1 MSLNLKQPTQFTV
14 NSLFLITKFGNI
26 DIRGVYQELNL
37 FDSMFMPCMKGNI
50 LILDSVGMAEK
61 LFLDGSEYIKI
72 EISKSDELSSS
83 PLTFKKTFRVYKL
96 SKRTSYNLNSE
107 LFILDFISDEMIYSL
122 QKKIKQSFVG
132 EHSRI
137 ATTVMNQIL
146 QIEKPQRVDATKGI
160 HTVIVPNLSPF
171 DTMNW
176 LTKRAVSKENLPDFF
191 FFENKYGYYFASLS
205 SLIGEKPITDI
216 LFEPKNIASSKERDF
231 YGARDV
237 EAVRQFNLLENISN
251 GVYSGTLIT
260 IDPLTRKKEY
270 VKLNFG
276 DIYGQP
282 QSHLNKNPN
291 FVGGRNKIGLDASQM
306 FDSKVSLYPT
316 FTSRDSSDWIQT
328 NDIQTGKIIDDTH
341 TYVFQR
347 AAIITNLLQTILH
360 VNLPGDFGFTSGLTV
375 NMKMPVR
382 GIQDPDSDQLD
393 NTLNAKY
400 IITATRH
407 IIKGDRHET
416 VLELATDSTN
426 KPFYNIGPDPKFL
439 GPF

>member
-1 MSLNLKQPTQFTV
+1 MSLNLRQPTQFTV
-14 NSLFLITKFGNI
+14 KSLQLITKFGNK
-26 DIRGVYQELNL
+26 DIRAVYQELNIY
-37 FDSMFMPCMKGNI
+37 DSMFMPCMRGSV
-50 LILDSVGMAEK
+50 LLLDSVGLAEK
-61 LFLDGSEYIKI
+61 LTLDGSEYIEI
-72 EISKSDELSSS
+72 EISKSDEPSSS
-83 PLTFKKTFRVYKL
+83 PLTFKKTFRIYKL
-96 SKRTSYNLNSE
+96 SKRTSYNQNSE
-107 LFILDFISDEMIYSL
+107 LFVLDFISDEMIYSL
-122 QKKIKQSFVG
+122 QQKIRQSFVG

-137 ATTVMNQIL
+137 AETVMNRIL
-146 QIEKPQRVDATKGI
+146 QIKRPQRVDITKGI
-160 HTVIVPNLSPF
+160 HTVIIPNLSPF

-176 LTKRAVSKENLPDFF
+176 LTKRAVSKENLPDLF

-205 SLIGEKPITDI
+205 SLISEKPITDI
-216 LFEPKNIASSKERDF
+216 LYEPKNISDSKGRDF

-260 IDPLTRKKEY
+260 IDPLTRKKNY
-270 VKLNFG
+270 VKLDYS

-306 FDSKVSLYPT
+306 YDSKVSLYPT
-316 FTSRDSSDWIQT
+316 FTSRDSSGWIRK

-347 AAIITNLLQTILH
+347 TAIITNLLQTILH

-375 NMKMPVR
+375 NMKMPVK
-382 GIQDPDSDQLD
+382 GVKDPDLDQMD
-393 NTLNAKY
+393 STLTAKY
-400 IITATRH
+400 IITAARH

-426 KPFYNIGPDPKFL
+426 KAFYNVGPDSKFL

>member
-1 MSLNLKQPTQFTV
+1 MSFNLRQPTQFTV
-14 NSLFLITKFGNI
+14 KSLLLVTKFGNI
-26 DIRGVYQELNL
+26 DVRAIYQELNI
-37 FDSMFMPCMKGNI
+37 FDSMFMPCMRGNI

-61 LFLDGSEYIKI
+61 LFLDGSEYLKI
-72 EISKSDELSSS
+72 EISKSDEPSSS
-83 PLTFKKTFRVYKL
+83 PLTFTKTFRIYKL
-96 SKRTSYNLNSE
+96 SKRTSYNQNSE
-107 LFILDFISDEMIYSL
+107 IFVLDFISDEMIYSL
-122 QKKIKQSFVG
+122 QQKIRQSFVG

-137 ATTVMNQIL
+137 AETVMNRIL
-146 QIEKPQRVDATKGI
+146 QIKRPQRVDITKGI
-160 HTVIVPNLSPF
+160 HTVIIPNLSPF

-176 LTKRAVSKENLPDFF
+176 LTKRAVSKENLPDLF

-205 SLIGEKPITDI
+205 SLISEKPITDI
-216 LFEPKNIASSKERDF
+216 LYEPKNISDSKGRDF

-260 IDPLTRKKEY
+260 IDPLTRKKNY
-270 VKLNFG
+270 VKLDYS

-306 FDSKVSLYPT
+306 YDSKVSLYPT
-316 FTSRDSSDWIQT
+316 FTSRDSSGWIRK

-347 AAIITNLLQTILH
+347 TAIITNLLQTILH

-375 NMKMPVR
+375 NMKMPVK
-382 GIQDPDSDQLD
+382 GVKDPDLDQMD
-393 NTLNAKY
+393 STLTAKY
-400 IITATRH
+400 IITAARH

-426 KPFYNIGPDPKFL
+426 KAFYNVGPDLKFL